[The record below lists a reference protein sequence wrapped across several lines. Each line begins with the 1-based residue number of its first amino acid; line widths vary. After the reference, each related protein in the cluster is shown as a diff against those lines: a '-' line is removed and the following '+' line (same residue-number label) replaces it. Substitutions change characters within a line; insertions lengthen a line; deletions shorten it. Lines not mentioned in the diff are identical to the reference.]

1 MDIKIISF
9 ENIRFFFI
17 LNLNLK
23 LIQETKNFSV
33 HVCIRKGKMKMYAHK
48 INRIHCY
55 K

>member
-1 MDIKIISF
+1 MDLKIIL
-9 ENIRFFFI
+9 ENIRFFSI

-23 LIQETKNFSV
+23 LIQDTRNFLK